1 MAFRL
6 SRFALAGVLALLPL
20 AAFAKDGENSAGTL
34 KFDESSFEVSEDA
47 GSVTIRVERSNGE
60 DGAVSAQ
67 YSTSNGSAVAGQDYT
82 AASGTLSWAAGD
94 GSDRTFTVA
103 IANDSTQEG
112 GETFTI
118 TLSGATGGA
127 AIDPERGST
136 TVVILANDGG
146 SGGTG
151 GGGDDG
157 DHDGDDDDD
166 GNTAGTIKFDER
178 DFVAV
183 EESGK
188 AVITVERSGGE
199 SGAVSIQYSTA
210 NGTATAGQDYT
221 ATSGTLSWAAGDE
234 SSKSFTV
241 PLLNDSLAEGTETVV
256 LVLSNPTGGAS
267 VSEARGTSV
276 LRIVDDGTG
285 GFDDGNHGNDD
296 NGGGNATSNG
306 KFEFRS
312 LEFQGIEG
320 QSAVVRVERSKGSEG
335 AVSVQVS
342 TGDLSARVGEDYTAT
357 SVTLNWAAG
366 DRAARTVQIP
376 VADDAKTE
384 GNETVRL
391 TLSNPTGGATL
402 DDEHGLAT
410 LNILDDDG
418 QTTSCAADD
427 DTGCLAGN
435 RFKVEVHW
443 RTQDGASGVGH
454 VDEITPDSAV
464 VWFFNPNNKEML
476 IKVLDACTLGNYWV
490 FFAATTNVDFTVEVT
505 DTVTGVVKEYKNP
518 ANNPAAPVQDTFTF
532 ACS

>member
-1 MAFRL
+1 MRFRFSTL
-6 SRFALAGVLALLPL
+6 ALAGTLALLPVAAL
-20 AAFAKDGENSAGTL
+20 ADGPGTL
-34 KFDESSFEVSEDA
+34 KFDEASFEVSEDA

-60 DGAVSAQ
+60 DGAVSVQ

-82 AASGTLSWAAGD
+82 STSGTLSWGAGD
-94 GSDRTFTVA
+94 ESDRTFTVA

-112 GETFTI
+112 GETFQI

-127 AIDPERGST
+127 AIDSERGT
-136 TVVILANDGG
+136 TMVVILA
-146 SGGTG
+146 
-151 GGGDDG
+151 
-157 DHDGDDDDD
+157 DDDDS
-166 GNTAGTIKFDER
+166 NLAGTIKFDER

-221 ATSGTLSWAAGDE
+221 ATSSTLSWGAGDG
-234 SSKSFTV
+234 SSKSFTI
-241 PLLNDSLAEGTETVV
+241 PLLNDSAAEGTETV
-256 LVLSNPTGGAS
+256 LLTLSNPGGGAS
-267 VSEARGTSV
+267 VSAARGTSI

-296 NGGGNATSNG
+296 NGGGAGGTGNG
-306 KFEFRS
+306 KFEIRT
-312 LEFQGIEG
+312 LGLQVIED
-320 QSAVVRVERSKGSEG
+320 QPNAVVRVERSKGATG
-335 AVSVQVS
+335 AVSVRLS
-342 TGDLSARVGEDYTAT
+342 TSDLSARAGEDYTAT
-357 SVTLNWAAG
+357 GVTLNWAAG
-366 DRAARTVQIP
+366 DRADKTVQIP
-376 VADDAKTE
+376 ISDDAKTE
-384 GNETVRL
+384 GNETVRI

-402 DDEHGLAT
+402 DDEDDVAT
-410 LNILDDDG
+410 LTIVDDDG
-418 QTTSCAADD
+418 QTTNCVADD
-427 DTGCLAGN
+427 DTGCLSGN

-443 RTQDGASGVGH
+443 RTQDGTSGVGH
-454 VDEITPDSAV
+454 IDEITPDSAV
-464 VWFFNPNNKEML
+464 AWFFNPDNKEML

-532 ACS
+532 ACG